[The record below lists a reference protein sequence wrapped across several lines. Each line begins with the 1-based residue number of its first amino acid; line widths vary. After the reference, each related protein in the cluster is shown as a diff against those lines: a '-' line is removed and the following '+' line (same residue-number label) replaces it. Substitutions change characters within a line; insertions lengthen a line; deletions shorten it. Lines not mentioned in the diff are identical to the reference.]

1 MTSPPPTSDPDHRP
15 IKTAGGR
22 EPRLGHP
29 AAPRLGHCPRLW
41 RLHILHQ
48 VSTTEGAV
56 AGADILPAWWVRWGW
71 GAHPSISLSISSL
84 PRLQGKSLFGFS
96 GSHSYSP
103 ITVESDFSNP
113 LYEAGVSPF
122 PAPGVP
128 HLPAPPGLHN
138 LLSRPCNIC
147 LGHFKLSCLQRPCQ

>member
-1 MTSPPPTSDPDHRP
+1 MASPPPTSDPDHGSN
-15 IKTAGGR
+15 KTAGGR

-29 AAPRLGHCPRLW
+29 AAPRLGHCAGLW

-48 VSTTEGAV
+48 VSTISGSC
-56 AGADILPAWWVRWGW
+56 GRGRHPACPVGEVGL
-71 GAHPSISLSISSL
+71 GAHLSISLSISSL
-84 PRLQGKSLFGFS
+84 PRLQGKSLFSFS

-113 LYEAGVSPF
+113 LYEAGVSPS

-128 HLPAPPGLHN
+128 HLPAPPGRHN
-138 LLSRPCNIC
+138 LLSWS
-147 LGHFKLSCLQRPCQ
+147 L